1 MLNECV
7 NLKLLTYSKY
17 ANVNYNY
24 VVHEVFLSLFLSFFP
39 NCLGW
44 LDTHGGGGGNW
55 ECSIFSK
62 VPRFLLEWLESC
74 QTYKNSNL
82 YCLGCW
88 VSMANRIC
96 TYPQTA

>member
-1 MLNECV
+1 MKFFFLFF
-7 NLKLLTYSKY
+7 
-17 ANVNYNY
+17 
-24 VVHEVFLSLFLSFFP
+24 FLSSP
-39 NCLGW
+39 IVWDGW
-44 LDTHGGGGGNW
+44 THMGEGGGNW

>member
-1 MLNECV
+1 MKFFFLFF
-7 NLKLLTYSKY
+7 
-17 ANVNYNY
+17 
-24 VVHEVFLSLFLSFFP
+24 FLSSP
-39 NCLGW
+39 IVWDGW
-44 LDTHGGGGGNW
+44 THMGEGGNW